1 MPDYQKMYYT
11 LFHATEDAV
20 SLLET
25 PLGEV
30 EEVVVRMKAIRLLTR
45 AQQACEDIYVE
56 SGD

>member
-25 PLGEV
+25 PLGEA

-56 SGD
+56 GEE

>member
-11 LFHATEDAV
+11 LFHAAEDAI

-25 PLGEV
+25 PLGEA
-30 EEVVVRMKAIRLLTR
+30 EEVVVRIKAIRVLTK

-56 SGD
+56 DED